1 MREAGQEAFG
11 GSPENEAQEMVAVFS
26 SSNHDAEMEVMNIK
40 AMLEA
45 SGVEA
50 MIVGP
55 AVLPNLEFQVQ
66 VSEELAEKAQA
77 LIAEAKAAGPEA
89 AAEAE
94 AQSE

>member
-1 MREAGQEAFG
+1 M
-11 GSPENEAQEMVAVFS
+11 ENEAQEMVAVFS
-26 SSNHDAEMEVMNIK
+26 SSNHDAEMEALNIK

-50 MIVGP
+50 MVIGP

-77 LIAEAKAAGPEA
+77 LIDEAKAAGPEA

-94 AQSE
+94 AQTE

>member
-1 MREAGQEAFG
+1 MKKEK
-11 GSPENEAQEMVAVFS
+11 EMVAVFS

-45 SGVEA
+45 SGVDA

-55 AVLPNLEFQVQ
+55 SVLPSLEFQIQ
-66 VSEELAEKAQA
+66 VSEEKAAEAEA
-77 LIAEAKAAGPEA
+77 LIAEARAAGPAA

-94 AQSE
+94 ALTE